1 MPNIW
6 GCRCVVIVRNRFVS
20 TLENIDVKRL
30 AVWTSCKRRTVQTAE
45 YIECNSRVRWAAL
58 NEIDAGI
65 CENLTYKEMGMKYP
79 ELAKQRKLDK
89 LNFRYPQYGSNQWV
103 MCRGESYIDIIER
116 LQPVIFEL
124 ERTTKPVIVVSHQAV
139 LRCLISYFI
148 DNPKEKI
155 PYYSIPL
162 HTLVRIMCREESYDE
177 ERYPLMPVNVLDSF
191 PLYLKSLEETKK
203 RHKEKGEVVE

>member
-1 MPNIW
+1 M
-6 GCRCVVIVRNRFVS
+6 R
-20 TLENIDVKRL
+20 
-30 AVWTSCKRRTVQTAE
+30 
-45 YIECNSRVRWAAL
+45 
-58 NEIDAGI
+58 
-65 CENLTYKEMGMKYP
+65 
-79 ELAKQRKLDK
+79 
-89 LNFRYPQYGSNQWV
+89 
-103 MCRGESYIDIIER
+103 RGESYIDIIER

-177 ERYPLMPVNVLDSF
+177 ERYPLMPVNVIDSL

-203 RHKEKGEVVE
+203 KHKEKGEVVE